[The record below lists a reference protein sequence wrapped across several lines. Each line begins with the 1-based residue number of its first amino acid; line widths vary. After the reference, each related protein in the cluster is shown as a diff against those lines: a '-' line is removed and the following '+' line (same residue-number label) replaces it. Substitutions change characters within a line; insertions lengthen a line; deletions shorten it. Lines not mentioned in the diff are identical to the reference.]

1 MGYDSPFLAAKIN
14 SLSEITGMTVPIQ
27 MQRGASMLQPP
38 RSKFMINDIL
48 GGNGKLRSATDDED
62 RTPSPQPRD
71 LSLPPNSMR
80 HQNDD
85 SDDDQSDSSMLDD
98 HSICSGNY
106 PEIIIKLV
114 AFNIFDNRKYFQKE
128 FKEEREL
135 CNDLATL
142 IV

>member
-1 MGYDSPFLAAKIN
+1 MGYDSPFTAAKIN

-27 MQRGASMLQPP
+27 MQRGGSMLQPP

-80 HQNDD
+80 HQHDD
-85 SDDDQSDSSMLDD
+85 QSDDDQSDSSMLDD

-106 PEIIIKLV
+106 PKIIIK
-114 AFNIFDNRKYFQKE
+114 IIR
-128 FKEEREL
+128 FKL
-135 CNDLATL
+135 L
-142 IV
+142 

>member
-1 MGYDSPFLAAKIN
+1 MGYDSPFIAAKIN

-27 MQRGASMLQPP
+27 MQRGGSMAVLQPP
-38 RSKFMINDIL
+38 RSRFMINDIL
-48 GGNGKLRSATDDED
+48 GGGGKHRSETDDDE

-80 HQNDD
+80 NHQNDD

-106 PEIIIKLV
+106 QK
-114 AFNIFDNRKYFQKE
+114 FDM
-128 FKEEREL
+128 REL
-135 CNDLATL
+135 TK